1 MKKIVILNAELGCQM
16 QIYLALCDLYKVEIA
31 ENLESVMYL
40 LRREKPEILL
50 MDFNS
55 EQFETNGNSRLRFL
69 KKVKKKYDNLKV
81 LTILDNKDKS
91 LETEIQQNGADV
103 ILYKPIKNRNLI
115 SFIKKLSSSAK

>member
-1 MKKIVILNAELGCQM
+1 MKKIVILNSELGCQM

-31 ENLESVMYL
+31 ENLESVLYL
-40 LRREKPEILL
+40 LRRDKPEILL

-55 EQFETNGNSRLRFL
+55 EQFKTNGNSGLRFL
-69 KKVKKKYDNLKV
+69 KKVKKKYNNVKV
-81 LTILDNKDKS
+81 LTILDDNHKS

-115 SFIKKLSSSAK
+115 SYVKKLSISQ